1 MKRLKENAF
10 KNLKPLPIC
19 ANCKKYRNEGGEWL
33 PIEKYLVDNGPINY
47 LTVYVLTVFNFSIP
61 PTAEDQTPKS
71 NTSRGETMNLRAENN
86 RSTKGGTML
95 HAILEMDQLL
105 NPIA

>member
-1 MKRLKENAF
+1 
-10 KNLKPLPIC
+10 
-19 ANCKKYRNEGGEWL
+19 
-33 PIEKYLVDNGPINY
+33 
-47 LTVYVLTVFNFSIP
+47 
-61 PTAEDQTPKS
+61 
-71 NTSRGETMNLRAENN
+71 MNLRAENN